1 MSRTPPPPPPQ
12 AARRSG
18 SGAGL
23 LIVGALALSAGPL
36 LAHTQLGA
44 TATPMSGIIA
54 AVGLAL
60 AGPDLVR
67 RTGAAL
73 ARRLP
78 ARASAATWLAVANSH
93 GYALRIAGAMTTL
106 AMAVLFTLTYT
117 LTQTTLMT
125 AISDE
130 VHAGTRADVTVSAP
144 ALGGL
149 PGDTLNAVRAVP
161 GVRAA
166 APVSATTV
174 LWGTRVFGDTTVNS
188 TPALVLTP
196 AAAPVVDLDVRAGSL
211 ADLTGATIA
220 VDTATATAQSATVGR
235 TVHLILGDGTPV
247 AARVVAVYGRG
258 LGFGPV
264 VLSRDLIAGHTTVAL
279 DQSIM
284 VRTDGTAAARQAL
297 TGLAGSRPGLAV
309 DGSGAGPAGAGG
321 TPPQVW
327 INLAVLAVLLGYLL
341 LGIANK
347 LIASTSARGTE
358 LAALR
363 LIGTTPRQIRAMMRR
378 EAALIFGFALTAGT
392 LLSAIPLALLGTG
405 LLHRPWPAGPPW
417 LLPATALSVAAITFL
432 ATELPTRHAL
442 RTDPAQ
448 ALAIRA

>member
-1 MSRTPPPPPPQ
+1 
-12 AARRSG
+12 
-18 SGAGL
+18 
-23 LIVGALALSAGPL
+23 
-36 LAHTQLGA
+36 
-44 TATPMSGIIA
+44 
-54 AVGLAL
+54 
-60 AGPDLVR
+60 
-67 RTGAAL
+67 
-73 ARRLP
+73 
-78 ARASAATWLAVANSH
+78 
-93 GYALRIAGAMTTL
+93 
-106 AMAVLFTLTYT
+106 
-117 LTQTTLMT
+117 
-125 AISDE
+125 
-130 VHAGTRADVTVSAP
+130 
-144 ALGGL
+144 
-149 PGDTLNAVRAVP
+149 
-161 GVRAA
+161 
-166 APVSATTV
+166 
-174 LWGTRVFGDTTVNS
+174 
-188 TPALVLTP
+188 
-196 AAAPVVDLDVRAGSL
+196 
-211 ADLTGATIA
+211 
-220 VDTATATAQSATVGR
+220 VGR
-235 TVHLILGDGTPV
+235 TVHLIVGDGTPV

-264 VLSRDLIAGHTTVAL
+264 VLSRDLTAGHTTVAL

-297 TGLAGSRPGLAV
+297 TGLAASRPGLAL
-309 DGSGAGPAGAGG
+309 DGTGAGPAGAGG

-363 LIGTTPRQIRAMMRR
+363 LIGTTPGQIRAMMRR

-392 LLSAIPLALLGTG
+392 VLSAIPLALLGIG

-417 LLPATALSVAAITFL
+417 LLPATALSGAAITFL